1 MIQSYRLTEADFR
14 GERFAAWPCDLRG
27 NNDVLVLTRPDII
40 LEIADSYISAG
51 ADIISTDTFN
61 ATAISMA
68 DYSMEALVGEI
79 NREGARILRELADRR
94 SAELGRRILV
104 AGSIGPTNKTASMS
118 PDVSDPALRAVT
130 YDQLFDAY
138 REQVTAL
145 IEGGVDRLLFE
156 TVFDTLNLKAGLD
169 AARAAMKDAGREVP
183 VMLSVTLSGP
193 DGRTF
198 SGQTLK
204 AFLAYVEHCPIAS
217 VGINCSFG
225 AADMKPHIAELARI
239 APYPISSHPNAGHP
253 NALGEYE
260 AVT

>member
-61 ATAISMA
+61 ANAISMA

-79 NREGARILRELADRR
+79 NREGARILRELRQDRR
-94 SAELGRRILV
+94 SAELGRRISV
-104 AGSIGPTNKTASMS
+104 AGSIGPTNKTASTS

-156 TVFDTLNLKAGLD
+156 TVFDAH
-169 AARAAMKDAGREVP
+169 P
-183 VMLSVTLSGP
+183 QP
-193 DGRTF
+193 QGRTRRR
-198 SGQTLK
+198 T
-204 AFLAYVEHCPIAS
+204 
-217 VGINCSFG
+217 
-225 AADMKPHIAELARI
+225 R
-239 APYPISSHPNAGHP
+239 SHEGCRA
-253 NALGEYE
+253 
-260 AVT
+260 